1 MIYLIDGDTFTG
13 KTTYLRKYMKEHP
26 QKSSRYM
33 TDEEWTDILVA
44 CAHESDSEEK
54 LIDMLI
60 NKLCRFDI
68 VCIDNI
74 DFISGKHAM
83 QEITAKTILILNNR
97 IEFFLSGIN
106 LKRKL
111 TTMFNVFE
119 VQGASVISVNY
130 NE

>member
-26 QKSSRYM
+26 QKISRYM
-33 TDEEWTDILVA
+33 TEEEWIEMLVV
-44 CAHESDSEEK
+44 CAQESDSEEK
-54 LIDMLI
+54 LIDMLS
-60 NKLCRFDI
+60 NELRRFDI

-74 DFISGKHAM
+74 DFIPGKHAM

-97 IEFFLSGIN
+97 IEFFLAGIN

-119 VQGASVISVNY
+119 VQGASVISINY

>member
-26 QKSSRYM
+26 QKSSWYM
-33 TDEEWTDILVA
+33 TDEEWTEMLVA
-44 CAHESDSEEK
+44 CAQESDSEEK
-54 LIDMLI
+54 LINMLS
-60 NKLCRFDI
+60 NELRRFDI

-83 QEITAKTILILNNR
+83 QEITAKTILILNDR

-111 TTMFNVFE
+111 TMMFNVFE
-119 VQGASVISVNY
+119 VQGASVISINY